1 MNAFKPLAP
10 YGALQYLPL
19 TTKVGGESSK
29 ISNDKQ
35 KPALPS
41 AK

>member
-10 YGALQYLPL
+10 YGALKYLPL
-19 TTKVGGESSK
+19 TTKVGGDGK
-29 ISNDKQ
+29 ISNDKAQ
-35 KPALPS
+35 PAQQP